1 MIYFNCK
8 YQYQYLHK
16 DDFEKQPVASVNNT
30 HYENNTQG
38 LTREC
43 TPLIKGFGCCGWFPP
58 PLRQVLAHSEMR
70 CLEPRKLGRKS
81 PYQTE
86 WANEQDMTTCT
97 NPDQNWVIRWGWA
110 LSPVNHKRTGTLD
123 LDCRYSNIKVQDE
136 CHVLE
141 LYFVNHVVGHNG
153 ILYVA
158 QSRLQD
164 CIFICYVLFDKSF
177 SCPQNNNTSK
187 TNSIRFLDLYI
198 WVMQHAFILILA
210 HTNAP
215 NHLYDILYMVSPVV
229 KISYTCTD
237 IIQQMN
243 IGPCVW
249 TRCCAIRL
257 KKRSPEQWKEPW
269 LFQVYRGL
277 YYPVMWGL

>member
-30 HYENNTQG
+30 HYEKNTQG

-43 TPLIKGFGCCGWFPP
+43 TPFIKGFGCCGWFPP

-153 ILYVA
+153 ICMLLNLG
-158 QSRLQD
+158 SRTVYLFATFYLTSPLAVHKTTTRRKRTALD
-164 CIFICYVLFDKSF
+164 FLIFIFEYASM
-177 SCPQNNNTSK
+177 P
-187 TNSIRFLDLYI
+187 LY
-198 WVMQHAFILILA
+198 W
-210 HTNAP
+210 
-215 NHLYDILYMVSPVV
+215 Y
-229 KISYTCTD
+229 
-237 IIQQMN
+237 
-243 IGPCVW
+243 
-249 TRCCAIRL
+249 
-257 KKRSPEQWKEPW
+257 
-269 LFQVYRGL
+269 
-277 YYPVMWGL
+277 

>member
-1 MIYFNCK
+1 MIYLNCK

-30 HYENNTQG
+30 HYEKNTQG

-141 LYFVNHVVGHNG
+141 LYFVNHVVGHN
-153 ILYVA
+153 
-158 QSRLQD
+158 
-164 CIFICYVLFDKSF
+164 
-177 SCPQNNNTSK
+177 
-187 TNSIRFLDLYI
+187 I
-198 WVMQHAFILILA
+198 WVCQHAFILILA

-215 NHLYDILYMVSPVV
+215 NHLCDILYMVSPVV

-243 IGPCVW
+243 LGPCVW
-249 TRCCAIRL
+249 TRCCAIRP